1 MTIRYATD
9 ELALMMATSMSSYFT
24 PSDRGFKQEYPSYY
38 YDTQAP
44 ARPGIVARVS
54 AWLKRRAAVSELA
67 GLTDHELSDIGL
79 NRSDLAVAFDQGFMA
94 KRNEDRFGTK
104 LQTSRIQHA

>member
-24 PSDRGFKQEYPSYY
+24 PSDRGFNSEYSAYY
-38 YDTQAP
+38 YNTPAP
-44 ARPGIVARVS
+44 ARSGIMARIG
-54 AWLKRRAAVSELA
+54 AWLKRRAAMSELA
-67 GLTDHELSDIGL
+67 ALTDHELADIGL
-79 NRSDLAVAFDQGFMA
+79 SRGDLAFAFEQGFVT